1 MSEIDRSQSRANIR
15 VNSCRNSLQQDPTGS
30 GDWSLNPLTIHE
42 NPSMVQK
49 LLNKEDKNIDG
60 GTA

>member
-49 LLNKEDKNIDG
+49 LLNKG
-60 GTA
+60 G